1 MKRRQLLV
9 GGGAVAT
16 AALAGCIGSAQTAT
30 GDGESRTLTVSKSGE
45 ATATPDKAIVHVSIE
60 STGDSPSAVR
70 NELSERSA
78 TLNDGLIAT
87 GIPED
92 DITTGRFSIY
102 ERRES
107 ARLPEGGGTDSDG
120 ARQEPTRY
128 EGSHA
133 FRIEVDDV
141 DSVGSVIDTAIE
153 SGADTVNWIEFTL
166 SEARQAELREEALQS
181 AIEAARTESEYVAGE
196 VDQSVV
202 GVKSVD
208 TSGGGFSPVG
218 REYATA
224 EAADSRSTELQPGD
238 VTVRATA
245 RITYVIG

>member
-16 AALAGCIGSAQTAT
+16 AALAGCIGSAQTDS
-30 GDGESRTLTVSKSGE
+30 DGEGRTLTVSKSGE
-45 ATATPDKAIVHVSIE
+45 ATAAPDKAIVHVSIE
-60 STGDSPSAVR
+60 ATGDSPSVVR
-70 NELSERSA
+70 TELSEGSA
-78 TLNDGLIAT
+78 ALNDGLVDA
-87 GIPED
+87 GIPEE

-102 ERRES
+102 ERRE
-107 ARLPEGGGTDSDG
+107 RPRMPEGSDSDSEF
-120 ARQEPTRY
+120 QETTRY
-128 EGSHA
+128 EGSHS

-141 DSVGSVIDTAIE
+141 DSVGSVIDTAVE
-153 SGADTVNWIEFTL
+153 SGADTVSRIEFTL
-166 SEARQAELREEALQS
+166 SEARRAELREEALQS
-181 AIEAARTESEYVAGE
+181 AIEAARNESEYVAGE

-208 TSGGGFSPVG
+208 TSGGGISPVS
-218 REYATA
+218 RDYPTA
-224 EAADSRSTELQPGD
+224 EAADSGATELQPDD